1 MKSQSVASNTRRP
14 PRLLDQLRDAIR
26 RRHYSYRTEQT
37 YLHWVKRF
45 IYSHGKRHPADMG
58 ANEVTAFLTHLARE
72 RSVAASTQN
81 QALAALL
88 FLYGEVLARKLPW
101 MDGIV
106 RAKRPVRVPVVLT
119 RQEVRALLSQ
129 LEGTKW
135 LMASLLYGAG
145 LRLRECLKLRVKDV
159 DFGYRQIVVRDG
171 KGAKDR
177 ITMLPAALIE
187 PLRNHLARVK
197 RRHESDLSEGYGEV
211 ELPFAI
217 ERKYPRAPKDW
228 GWQYVFPSMKLSA
241 DPRSGVIRRHH
252 VFDSVL
258 PRALSAAA
266 RVAGIAKPVGS
277 HTLRHSFATH
287 LLQSGYDIRTVQELL
302 GHQDVSTTMVYTH
315 VLNKGGRGVASP
327 LDAPHPGRLNAI

>member
-1 MKSQSVASNTRRP
+1 MRSQILASDAPRP
-14 PRLLDQLRDAIR
+14 PRLLDQLRDATR

-45 IYSHGKRHPADMG
+45 IYFHGKRHPADMG
-58 ANEVTAFLTHLARE
+58 ADEVTAFLTHLARE

-119 RQEVRALLSQ
+119 QQEVRAVLSQ

-159 DFGYRQIVVRDG
+159 DFSYRQIVVRDG

-177 ITMLPAALIE
+177 ITMLPTALVE

-197 RRHESDLSEGYGEV
+197 RRHECDLAEGYGEV

-228 GWQYVFPSMKLSA
+228 GWQDVFPSMKLSA

-266 RVAGIAKPVGS
+266 PAAGIAKPVGS
-277 HTLRHSFATH
+277 HTR
-287 LLQSGYDIRTVQELL
+287 YRCDRI
-302 GHQDVSTTMVYTH
+302 
-315 VLNKGGRGVASP
+315 
-327 LDAPHPGRLNAI
+327 